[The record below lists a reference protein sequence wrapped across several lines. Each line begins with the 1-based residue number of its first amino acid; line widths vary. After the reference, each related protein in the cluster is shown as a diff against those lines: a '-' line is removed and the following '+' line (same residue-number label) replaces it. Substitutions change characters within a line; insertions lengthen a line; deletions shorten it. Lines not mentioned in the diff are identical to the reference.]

1 MGLQYLLYDYQIY
14 FSQRIKFIYR
24 QLCLSYEF
32 PEEAGA
38 EFTMGLKG
46 GMGYQIVVT
55 VLRFRMA
62 MTIEGIKI
70 MHSPLSHLLKIS
82 LVFWLI
88 FGLLVKCQRR
98 AWVSVRKFILALNLY
113 PAIK

>member
-1 MGLQYLLYDYQIY
+1 
-14 FSQRIKFIYR
+14 
-24 QLCLSYEF
+24 
-32 PEEAGA
+32 
-38 EFTMGLKG
+38 MGLKG

-88 FGLLVKCQRR
+88 FGLLVKYQRR